1 MNFAQYWKQL
11 SQRYGQ
17 RTRRRPFRPKTYNET
32 VTLVAGEAKEI
43 NHKLGS
49 EAITVT
55 AVTEG
60 GKTVRVKLKSTTS
73 TQAVIVSK
81 QNLENVTL
89 TIKTVDANTR
99 SAAEQAMDLAAYFGT
114 MLRKVQVTYRNT
126 NSITLPGFAPQAGF
140 MGQTKYN
147 DLYAPGF
154 DFAFGFFDDN
164 FVEKAKENGWLSGD
178 TMVVQPASRTMTND
192 FDLKV
197 SLEPFPGFKIQL
209 NGKRYAAESSSI
221 IYSFDQ
227 LQENM
232 TGSFNITQ
240 VAIGTA
246 FQRIGSADE
255 NFSSA
260 VFDQFL
266 NNRDVFVGRV
276 QKQYEEVIYPSYG
289 FIPAELRGKKYDR
302 QYGAVDNNTADVLVP
317 AFLAAY
323 TGRDPYS
330 MKMNPFMSLLQV
342 LPNWSVT
349 FDGLG
354 KLPWIRDH
362 FKSVNITHAYTC
374 KYAIGS
380 YSSYSTWTPALD
392 LSNKQVGFVRN
403 VETENPIPSSAY
415 DISSVNL
422 TENFSPLIGLN
433 MTMKNSLSAKVEY
446 RKQRNV
452 SLNVNSVQISEGH
465 TDEFVIG
472 AGYTIKDLS
481 FIAKTGSGQKKVSND
496 LKLNVDVSYKD
507 IKTLLRKVE
516 ENITQASSGN
526 KVFAIKVSADYVLS
540 QKINLQLFYDHQGTT
555 PLISSS
561 YPIKADNFGINIKLM
576 LTR

>member
-1 MNFAQYWKQL
+1 MN
-11 SQRYGQ
+11 QRFNQ
-17 RTRRRPFRPKTYNET
+17 RTRRRPFRSKTYNET

-43 NHKLGS
+43 NHRLGS
-49 EAITVT
+49 EMVEVLAE
-55 AVTEG
+55 TES
-60 GKTVRVKLKSTTS
+60 GKPVKVKVQSSTS
-73 TQAVIVSK
+73 TQVTVVAK
-81 QNLENVTL
+81 KDMENVKL
-89 TIKTVDANTR
+89 TIKTIDQNQR
-99 SAAEQAMDLAAYFGT
+99 SAAEKAMDMAAYFGT

-126 NSITLPGFAPQAGF
+126 NSLTLPGFAPQAGF
-140 MGQTKYN
+140 MGQTRFD

-154 DFAFGFFDDN
+154 DFAFGFFQDD
-164 FVEKAKENGWLSGD
+164 FVDKAKEQGWLSTD
-178 TMVVQPASRTMTND
+178 TTVVQPASRTMTHD

-209 NGKRYAAESSSI
+209 NGKRYAAQSSSI
-221 IYSFDQ
+221 IYSYDQ

-240 VAIGTA
+240 VAIATA
-246 FQRIGSADE
+246 FHKIGKADDNFASAT
-255 NFSSA
+255 FH
-260 VFDQFL
+260 QFL
-266 NNRDVFVGRV
+266 DNRDLITNRV
-276 QKQYEEVIYPSYG
+276 QSQYEDIHYPNAG
-289 FIPAELRGKKYDR
+289 FIPTELRGTLYNR
-302 QYGAVDNNTADVLVP
+302 SLGAINHNSADVLVP

-323 TGRDPYS
+323 TGRDANQVS
-330 MKMNPFMSLLQV
+330 LNPFLGLLSI

-354 KLPWIRDH
+354 KLPWMRDH

-374 KYAIGS
+374 KYAISS
-380 YSSYSTWTPALD
+380 YSSFSTWVPAATLD
-392 LSNKQVGFVRN
+392 NKQLGFIRN
-403 VETENPIPSSAY
+403 IETDNPIPSSAY

-422 TENFSPLIGLN
+422 SETFSPLIGVN

-452 SLNVNSVQISEGH
+452 SLNVNSVQITEGH
-465 TDEFVIG
+465 TNEFVIG
-472 AGYTIKDLS
+472 AGYTVKDLS
-481 FIAKTGSGQKKVSND
+481 FVAKSRDGQKKVSND
-496 LKLNVDVSYKD
+496 LKINLDISYKD

-516 ENITQASSGN
+516 EDITQASSGN
-526 KVFAIKVSADYVLS
+526 KVFGIKLSADYVLS

-561 YPIKADNFGINIKLM
+561 YPIKADNVGINIKLM